1 MVFYVWVDDHVAV
14 SPMPSIGDI
23 DELSRVF
30 GAVLILVQP
39 HEYGGLIDMVIE
51 RWMQRSTDVYYLP
64 TPDFHP
70 IQLLDLHRAAEWVLT
85 HAEKGVNVLIH
96 CKGGV
101 GRSGLAATAYLLLKG
116 MEFYDAVQLIRE
128 KRPGALLEECQF
140 RMAEDYAE
148 ALSHIGRDTLNAV
161 VRVGQRHGFGRGIKH
176 ASKSAQLSLELSLA
190 FVPEHSKP
198 VFIASALHGIG
209 WPDKPLYRY
218 AARAIVESQELGPT
232 RLISARYLEEI
243 AEDKDLSPEATLVLL
258 GHILDETYDQRVH
271 YLDIENYPGETRIV
285 LRNWLDASRIVRDA
299 SELAPKIEE
308 FTGKKTVFEE
318 RLYV

>member
-1 MVFYVWVDDHVAV
+1 MVLYVWIDGHVAV

-30 GAVLILVQP
+30 GAVLILVEP
-39 HEYGGLIDMVIE
+39 HEYGGFIDMVIE
-51 RWMQRSTDVYYLP
+51 RWVQRGVDVYYLP

-70 IQLLDLHRAAEWVLT
+70 IQLLDLHRAAEWVLA
-85 HAEKGVNVLIH
+85 HAEEEANVLIH

-116 MEFYDAVQLIRE
+116 MELYEAVQLIRE
-128 KRPGALLEECQF
+128 KRPGALIEECQF

-148 ALSHIGRDTLNAV
+148 ALSHIGRDTLNAI
-161 VRVGQRHGFGRGIKH
+161 VRVGQKHGFGRGIKH
-176 ASKSAQLSLELSLA
+176 ASKSAQLSLELSLE
-190 FVPEHSKP
+190 FVPEHAKP

-218 AARAIVESQELGPT
+218 AAKTIIESEELGPM
-232 RLISARYLEEI
+232 RLVAARYLKEI
-243 AEDKDLSPEATLVLL
+243 AEDGDLSPEAALVLL
-258 GHILDETYDQRVH
+258 GHILDETYDQRIH
-271 YLDIENYPGETRIV
+271 YLDVENYPSETRIV

-299 SELAPKIEE
+299 LKLASKIEE
-308 FTGKKTVFEE
+308 FTGKKIVFEE
-318 RLYV
+318 RLYI

>member
-1 MVFYVWVDDHVAV
+1 MVLYVWIDGHVAV

-30 GAVLILVQP
+30 GAVLILVEP
-39 HEYGGLIDMVIE
+39 HEYGGFIDMIIE
-51 RWMQRSTDVYYLP
+51 RWVQRGVDVYYLP

-70 IQLLDLHRAAEWVLT
+70 IQLLDLHRAAEWVLA
-85 HAEKGVNVLIH
+85 HAEKEANVLIH

-116 MEFYDAVQLIRE
+116 TELYEAVQLIRE
-128 KRPGALLEECQF
+128 KRPGALIEECQF

-148 ALSHIGRDTLNAV
+148 ALRHIGRDTLNAI
-161 VRVGQRHGFGRGIKH
+161 VRVGQKHGFGRGIKH
-176 ASKSAQLSLELSLA
+176 ASKSAQLSLELSLE

-218 AARAIVESQELGPT
+218 AAKTIIESEELGPI
-232 RLISARYLEEI
+232 RLVAARYLKEI
-243 AEDKDLSPEATLVLL
+243 AEDGDLSPEATLVLL
-258 GHILDETYDQRVH
+258 GHILDETYDQRIH
-271 YLDIENYPGETRIV
+271 YLDVENYPSETRIV

-299 SELAPKIEE
+299 SKLASKIEE
-308 FTGKKTVFEE
+308 FTGKKIVLEE
-318 RLYV
+318 RLYI

>member
-1 MVFYVWVDDHVAV
+1 MVFYVWIDENVAL
-14 SPMPSIGDI
+14 SPMPSINDI
-23 DELSRVF
+23 DELSSVF
-30 GAVLILVQP
+30 GAVMILVQP
-39 HEYGGLIDMVIE
+39 LEYGGLIDMVIE
-51 RWMQRSTDVYYLP
+51 RWMQHSVDVYYLP

-70 IQLLDLHRAAEWVLT
+70 IQLLDLHRAAEWVLD
-85 HAEKGVNVLIH
+85 HVEKGVNVLIH

-116 MEFYDAVQLIRE
+116 MELYDAVQLIRE
-128 KRPGALLEECQF
+128 KRPGALIEECQF

-161 VRVGQRHGFGRGIKH
+161 VRVGQKHGFGRGIKH

-218 AARAIVESQELGPT
+218 SATIIVESQELGPM
-232 RLISARYLEEI
+232 RLVASRYLEEI
-243 AEDKDLSPEATLVLL
+243 AENTDLSPEAGLVLL

-308 FTGKKTVFEE
+308 FTGKKVVFEE